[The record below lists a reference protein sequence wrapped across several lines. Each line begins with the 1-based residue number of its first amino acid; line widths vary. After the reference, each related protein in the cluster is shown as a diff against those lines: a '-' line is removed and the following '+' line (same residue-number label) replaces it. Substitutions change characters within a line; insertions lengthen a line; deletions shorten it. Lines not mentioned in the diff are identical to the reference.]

1 MKREGGITLITL
13 TVTITIM
20 GILAALLIKATM
32 GTGLMKDVQDKEDDY
47 YNMINDVDGKTKD
60 IEQKW
65 NGII

>member
-1 MKREGGITLITL
+1 MKRENGITLITL
-13 TVTITIM
+13 TVTITLM

-32 GTGLMKDVQDKEDDY
+32 GTGLIKDVQDKEDDY